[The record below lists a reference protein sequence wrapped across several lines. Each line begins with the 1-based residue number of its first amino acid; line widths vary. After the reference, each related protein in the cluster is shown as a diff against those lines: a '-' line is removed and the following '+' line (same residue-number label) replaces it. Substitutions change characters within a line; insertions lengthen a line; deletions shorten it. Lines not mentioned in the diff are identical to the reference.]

1 MKGRQIFLDHLK
13 DRELAALVVD
23 GRLQDL
29 FIETDALSPGSIFKG
44 KADRPAKGQGGIFLS
59 MPEGKGF
66 LRQIK
71 GVSQGQS
78 LLVQVSGYAEAG
90 KAVPVTTKLLFKS
103 RFVIVTP
110 EAPGLNISRRIRDEE
125 LRDRLIEFM
134 HDALAPLNYGMI
146 LRSSCLTADFD
157 DILEDARLVL
167 DAALTVMTDDNPG
180 PCMLLEAEGPHQMAW
195 REWGDVDL
203 IEANTGCIENS
214 GVLDQIEALHSPKV
228 EIGTST
234 YFVEQ
239 TRALTAID
247 VNTGGDTSLAAGLKA
262 NILMARDLPR
272 QLRLRGIG
280 GQIVIDPAPMPKKDR
295 KVLDSALKAAFRNDD
310 VQTHVLGW
318 TALGLIELQRARN
331 RAPFVM

>member
-1 MKGRQIFLDHLK
+1 
-13 DRELAALVVD
+13 
-23 GRLQDL
+23 
-29 FIETDALSPGSIFKG
+29 
-44 KADRPAKGQGGIFLS
+44 
-59 MPEGKGF
+59 
-66 LRQIK
+66 
-71 GVSQGQS
+71 
-78 LLVQVSGYAEAG
+78 
-90 KAVPVTTKLLFKS
+90 
-103 RFVIVTP
+103 
-110 EAPGLNISRRIRDEE
+110 
-125 LRDRLIEFM
+125 
-134 HDALAPLNYGMI
+134 
-146 LRSSCLTADFD
+146 
-157 DILEDARLVL
+157 
-167 DAALTVMTDDNPG
+167 
-180 PCMLLEAEGPHQMAW
+180 MAW

-203 IEANTGCIENS
+203 IEANAGCIEDS

-295 KVLDSALKAAFRNDD
+295 KVLDSALKTAFRNDD